1 MDTSRE
7 PNLKECAA
15 EFHHKII
22 SNKNI
27 TKDVRHALIQTGKA
41 TNQALEDLDT
51 VYNRYKKIRNQHL
64 RVLFNYEYGCN
75 ASAVKLYGAIE
86 RANTKDTRK

>member
-41 TNQALEDLDT
+41 TNQALGDLDT
-51 VYNRYKKIRNQHL
+51 VYNRYKKI
-64 RVLFNYEYGCN
+64 
-75 ASAVKLYGAIE
+75 
-86 RANTKDTRK
+86 